1 MGSVGE
7 ATDNRATS
15 DYTGSTREEEA
26 MDEEVEAPVE
36 EVDTAADAENEEEV
50 GAAFP
55 TATAV
60 NCAKV

>member
-1 MGSVGE
+1 VGSVGE

-50 GAAFP
+50 SAAFP

-60 NCAKV
+60 TCAKV